1 MQVSRMALVV
11 SAMLASFQLL
21 GQTQGKERPVEHPTF
36 YRTIQIDGLSI
47 FYRETGPKDAP
58 TILLLHGLPSSS
70 RMFEPLLTRLAGQFH
85 MVAPDYPGFGH
96 SDAPTSK
103 EFSYTFDNIATV
115 MDHFT
120 EALNLTRYTLY
131 MQDYGGPVGFRMTLA
146 HPDRVEALIV
156 SKCRRPQRRPRNEL
170 EDQACVL
177 GGPRLTRGHAADQL
191 ALAGRHADAA
201 RGERPEPR
209 EVRSRSVDRRIR
221 VPEQARRGRHPERSL
236 LRLPQ
241 QRGRLPDVAGMDAKD
256 SAARAGALGSQPR
269 GIDLSKPLEDGIF
282 AWIQG
287 VFAEH
292 PVLVFR
298 DQDLSAAE
306 LAAFGR
312 RYGTP
317 RRHALIKYRHAD
329 CPEVSWLT
337 NVDETG
343 KTDWYGVKRATDWH
357 TDSTYEDTLPLLA
370 MLHAKEVPSEKGG
383 TMFAD
388 MRAAYEALPE
398 VRKQLLSG
406 LTGLHGRST
415 GPAGERLYGD
425 DKGVTEKKYQEVQW
439 PAVTRHPVTRRP
451 ILFVNPM
458 HTHGFVGMKREEA
471 WPLIDELAAHA
482 TQERFVYYHR
492 WRVGDVLIWDE
503 RATMHR
509 GAGDYRPDER
519 RIMLRTIVYP
529 N

>member
-1 MQVSRMALVV
+1 MTTQAPQLHPLGAAL
-11 SAMLASFQLL
+11 
-21 GQTQGKERPVEHPTF
+21 G
-36 YRTIQIDGLSI
+36 
-47 FYRETGPKDAP
+47 
-58 TILLLHGLPSSS
+58 
-70 RMFEPLLTRLAGQFH
+70 
-85 MVAPDYPGFGH
+85 
-96 SDAPTSK
+96 
-103 EFSYTFDNIATV
+103 
-115 MDHFT
+115 T
-120 EALNLTRYTLY
+120 E
-131 MQDYGGPVGFRMTLA
+131 
-146 HPDRVEALIV
+146 
-156 SKCRRPQRRPRNEL
+156 
-170 EDQACVL
+170 VL
-177 GGPRLTRGHAADQL
+177 G
-191 ALAGRHADAA
+191 
-201 RGERPEPR
+201 
-209 EVRSRSVDRRIR
+209 V
-221 VPEQARRGRHPERSL
+221 
-236 LRLPQ
+236 
-241 QRGRLPDVAGMDAKD
+241 
-256 SAARAGALGSQPR
+256 
-269 GIDLSKPLEDGIF
+269 DLSKPLADGLF

-312 RYGTP
+312 RFGTP

-425 DKGVTEKKYQEVQW
+425 DKGVTEKKYQETQW
-439 PAVTRHPVTRRP
+439 PAVTRHPVTGRP

-471 WPLIDELAAHA
+471 WPLIEELAEHA

-492 WRVGDVLIWDE
+492 WRVGDVLMCDE

-509 GAGDYRPDER
+509 GAGDYRPNER
-519 RIMLRTIVYP
+519 RIMLRTIVYL